1 MAASGGI
8 IRQEECEVRSPLTAS
23 IRQAP
28 GGVTVVDLA
37 GRITLGQGAAVL
49 RETLQ
54 DLVAGGRV
62 CILLNLCGV
71 PYIDSSGI
79 AEMVAGYTAA
89 SSQGGSVRV
98 LIQAGPVR
106 QVVGI
111 SVFEIFDNENEA
123 IDSFRRGSA
132 AVA

>member
-71 PYIDSSGI
+71 PYID
-79 AEMVAGYTAA
+79 EMVAGYTAA